1 MAEISK
7 VAMNIAKE
15 ATGQSQGKIMQS
27 IAPSTGDIQLTMAGE
42 PGHELTPEQVL
53 QLLEMTRIALS
64 QLHKKQFLLA
74 QEEPPKTMVHA
85 IADQRGLQ
93 MNAVAENF
101 AEYIAVAFLG
111 ELVILL
117 PRFNLEAELMDYEQ
131 ERIPKALKAIQ
142 NNYHDKKF
150 NLGRLAELIDKNNRT
165 AERTLQKRL
174 NIEFV
179 HALKAVRMTKAIP
192 ELWEEKSVVSV
203 SEASGFKNPS
213 YFNRCFR
220 ETYGLTPYRFQ
231 GKAFI
236 PKKKGL
242 SPSSYEMEKPSPEQ
256 WQASANELES
266 RIQGIRFIL
275 FGDHQIDLLGKFVI
289 SPLIT
294 TSNIDT
300 ISWVI
305 DMIQQNFNKPNFS
318 SAYITALLNI
328 QDWVLHVRM
337 QNMRLNFEALLFAM
351 RMQEASKILQSGGDA
366 SNILSMIGYKNA
378 KNLRTD
384 YKEYS
389 SVLFDRR
396 RKAGEEMHKIM
407 GLFIREV
414 IGEKHG
420 S

>member
-1 MAEISK
+1 MSLAKK
-7 VAMNIAKE
+7 V
-15 ATGQSQGKIMQS
+15 TGQSQSTIMQQ
-27 IAPSTGDIQLTMAGE
+27 IAPNTGGVNPAINGAPE
-42 PGHELTPEQVL
+42 YEITPD
-53 QLLEMTRIALS
+53 QLLHLLQMTQGALG
-64 QLHKKQFLLA
+64 QWRRKRPLLT
-74 QEEPPKTMVHA
+74 QEAPTETIVHA
-85 IADQRGLQ
+85 IARQRGLQ
-93 MNAVAENF
+93 LNAAAEQF

-192 ELWEEKSVVSV
+192 ELWEEKSVASV
-203 SEASGFKNPS
+203 SEASGFKNPP

-396 RKAGEEMHKIM
+396 SKAGEEMHKIM
-407 GLFIREV
+407 ELFIREV